1 MSEDDLEEESET
13 KCIPTTSKRSDS
25 LRNTLSTVADGR
37 NLEKMKLNEP
47 GRQKIGRQAGGQT
60 GRQTARQTD
69 RQADRQT
76 GRWTGRQA
84 DRQTDRQT
92 DTGVDRQASR

>member
-25 LRNTLSTVADGR
+25 LRNTLSTVDDGR

-47 GRQKIGRQAGGQT
+47 ERQKIGRQAGGQT
-60 GRQTARQTD
+60 GSQTARQTG
-69 RQADRQT
+69 RQT
-76 GRWTGRQA
+76 GRQAGGQAGRQTA
-84 DRQTDRQT
+84 RQTDRQT